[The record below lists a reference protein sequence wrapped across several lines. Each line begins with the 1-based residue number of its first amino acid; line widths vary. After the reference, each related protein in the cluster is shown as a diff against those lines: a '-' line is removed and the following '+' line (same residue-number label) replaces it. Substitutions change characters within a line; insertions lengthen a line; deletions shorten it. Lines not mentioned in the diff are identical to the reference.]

1 MAVLT
6 ESSLRS
12 QFFKKELN
20 ESILK
25 LPKGTILTPSAK
37 SYLNE
42 KKISVEFIEQDNETN
57 KHHLTEKQHEGNESF
72 LNDCLKNSGSTEV
85 KAEYMTFLDSKRVV
99 YKDHERI
106 ILRGKLDSLQS
117 KIMEAQITLTDNL
130 KLVVDLSNI
139 LDFVRSISQSE
150 VTDEPL
156 RDFQLLG
163 MSEKEIQKMANHPK
177 QYFGIDHFIPDY
189 KMGKEIIVLNGLRT
203 FIRDT
208 EISVYQSFKKDDGG
222 MDREDM
228 MLALNRLSSLCLVM
242 MLRCETGYYS
252 LEEEG

>member
-6 ESSLRS
+6 ENSLRS

-37 SYLNE
+37 SYLND
-42 KKISVEFIEQDNETN
+42 KRISVEFVEQDNAIN
-57 KHHLTEKQHEGNESF
+57 NHLNEKQHDGNGSF
-72 LNDCLKNSGSTEV
+72 LNNRLKKSGSTEL
-85 KAEYMTFLDSKRVV
+85 KAEYMTFLDSNKVV

-117 KIMEAQITLTDNL
+117 KIMEGQITLADNR
-130 KLVVDLSNI
+130 KLVEDLSNI
-139 LDFVRSISQSE
+139 LDFVRSIVQSE
-150 VTDEPL
+150 VTGEPL
-156 RDFQLLG
+156 GDFQLLG
-163 MSEKEIQKMANHPK
+163 MSEKEIQKMAHHPK

-189 KMGKEIIVLNGLRT
+189 KMGKEIIVLNTLRT

-208 EISVYQSFKKDDGG
+208 EISVYQSFKKDDGS
-222 MDREDM
+222 MERNDM

-242 MLRCETGYYS
+242 MLRCKIGYYS